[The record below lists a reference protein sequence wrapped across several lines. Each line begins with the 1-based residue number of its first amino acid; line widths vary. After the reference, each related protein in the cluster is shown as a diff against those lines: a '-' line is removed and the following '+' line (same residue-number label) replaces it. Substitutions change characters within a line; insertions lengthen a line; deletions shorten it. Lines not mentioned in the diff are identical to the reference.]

1 LVIDESTGPARN
13 AEEFLAGKAIEA
25 GAERFA
31 EAEELGRLTRRVK
44 FAAGYTS
51 ESVPEDWLE
60 LGLRELAKGCTGFA
74 EMRDGGLLEVLQ
86 RMLPMRRINE
96 IAPTHVTLPSGRRAR
111 IEYHEGRPPSVAS
124 RLQDFFG
131 MKETPKVAG
140 GKVALVVELLAPNQR
155 PVQVTRDLVSFWKT
169 LYPQVRKELS
179 RRYPR
184 HKWPEE
190 PV

>member
-1 LVIDESTGPARN
+1 
-13 AEEFLAGKAIEA
+13 
-25 GAERFA
+25 
-31 EAEELGRLTRRVK
+31 
-44 FAAGYTS
+44 
-51 ESVPEDWLE
+51 
-60 LGLRELAKGCTGFA
+60 
-74 EMRDGGLLEVLQ
+74 M
-86 RMLPMRRINE
+86 
-96 IAPTHVTLPSGRRAR
+96 